1 MPHEETTFANLTKE
15 DIDIVPSLGYV
26 ITGFSHESSDDS
38 IRLFLTNKWSDD
50 TGNTMKIQ
58 TPTLKAGKKKVTVK
72 WKKDINATGY
82 QIRYS
87 YDDQMYDDTVVD
99 VSGSKTSRV
108 IKGLKKGKKVYF
120 QIRSLVDYGGSTYTG
135 LVKAPKGVKVK

>member
-15 DIDIVPSLGYV
+15 DIDVAPSLGYA

-38 IRLFLTNKWSDD
+38 IRLVLTNEWIQ
-50 TGNTMKIQ
+50 TGQTMKIQ

-72 WKKDINATGY
+72 WKEDINATGY

-87 YDDQMYDDTVVD
+87 YDDLMYNDTVVN
-99 VSGSKTSRV
+99 VSGGKTSRV

-135 LVKAPKGVKVK
+135 LVNPPKGVKVK

>member
-1 MPHEETTFANLTKE
+1 
-15 DIDIVPSLGYV
+15 
-26 ITGFSHESSDDS
+26 
-38 IRLFLTNKWSDD
+38 
-50 TGNTMKIQ
+50 MKIQ

-72 WKKDINATGY
+72 WKEDINATGY

-87 YDDQMYDDTVVD
+87 YDDLMYNDTVVN
-99 VSGSKTSRV
+99 VSGGKTSRV

-135 LVKAPKGVKVK
+135 LVNPPKGVKVK